1 MDQLLNLLKSF
12 APALA
17 TAVAGPL
24 GGAAVSMIAKKF
36 GVEDTV
42 ASVAQ
47 AIIGDPEAG
56 KKLREME
63 LEYAKMHLENVKDA
77 RAMQTAALAQSDVFA
92 KRFVYYFAAFWS
104 VAACSYI
111 GFITFA
117 DIPEKNLRFVD
128 TILGVCI
135 GGIITTILNYFYGSS
150 QQSVKKTELLS
161 K

>member
-1 MDQLLNLLKSF
+1 MNELLRLLGSI

-24 GGAAVSMIAKKF
+24 GGLAVSAIARRL

-42 ASVAQ
+42 EAVTQ
-47 AIIGDPEAG
+47 AIAADPDAAL
-56 KKLREME
+56 KLAQID
-63 LEYAKMHLENVKDA
+63 LDKLKAEYANTENA
-77 RAMQTAALAQSDVFA
+77 RAMQVAALNQSDVFS

-104 VAACSYI
+104 LAACLYI
-111 GFITFA
+111 GFITFTE
-117 DIPEKNLRFVD
+117 IPEKNLRFVD

-150 QQSVKKTELLS
+150 QQSAKKTELMS